1 MGQADSTLLQFAEA
15 GKNHAILIDAGD
27 FKRSYGSVADL
38 SKIKGIGPARIKDI
52 QLECLACVEGQFLIN
67 QSKLP
72 AGSQPCMW
80 FDLTLKDGN
89 ILSIQ
94 HSKSNLPI
102 RKNQKTNE
110 IMEKIR
116 LKSKGSKYKQ

>member
-1 MGQADSTLLQFAEA
+1 MKGYFDRMEENQ
-15 GKNHAILIDAGD
+15 HAVIL
-27 FKRSYGSVADL
+27 
-38 SKIKGIGPARIKDI
+38 
-52 QLECLACVEGQFLIN
+52 VEEINEQFLIN

-72 AGSQPCMW
+72 AGSQTGMW

-94 HSKSNLPI
+94 HSTQTSLSA
-102 RKNQKTNE
+102 NQKTNDL
-110 IMEKIR
+110 MEKIR